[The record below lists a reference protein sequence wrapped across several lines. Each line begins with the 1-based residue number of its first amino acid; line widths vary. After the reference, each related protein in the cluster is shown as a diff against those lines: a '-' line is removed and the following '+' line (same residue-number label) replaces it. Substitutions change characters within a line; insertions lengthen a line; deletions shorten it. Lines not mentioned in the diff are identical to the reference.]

1 MNGYERMAKLI
12 HTMSRED
19 ESEKLRLATMLDS
32 ERVKV
37 GSLVLEREDYLKSA
51 NLTNLT
57 KGDTIVLY
65 KLDTTY
71 LVLAKVV

>member
-32 ERVKV
+32 ERVKI

>member
-32 ERVKV
+32 ERVKI
-37 GSLVLEREDYLKSA
+37 GSLILEREDYLKSA

>member
-1 MNGYERMAKLI
+1 MNGYERMTKLI
-12 HTMSRED
+12 HSMSKQD
-19 ESEKLRLATMLDS
+19 DTEKLRLATMLDD
-32 ERVKV
+32 ERVKI

-51 NLTNLT
+51 NLTNLA

-65 KLDTTY
+65 KLDMTY